1 MFRTTL
7 RNVTAHKGRL
17 LMTMLAV
24 LLGVAFLSATLVF
37 TDTFAEA
44 YRKSSEQSFAYVDV
58 AIRPGRAPEGGPPGA
73 RPALTQDLLHDVAR
87 LPEAR
92 TVIGSVTGFTA
103 IAGKDG
109 ALAGQGW
116 STRGANYYPGPG
128 GADPR
133 YAVARGRAPQNAGE
147 IMLDARSAER
157 TGYRVGDTVRLSV
170 DGPVLKEKLVGV
182 FTTDDGEVAAGGTL
196 TLFDTA
202 TAQRLFAEPGI
213 FSEITAKASPGASQ
227 VALRAAVEKVLPE
240 GAVTFTGDSLARDQA
255 VRVEGTI
262 NDLRSTLLVFA
273 GIALFVGVF
282 LIANTFTMLTAQRT
296 REFALLRAIG
306 ASRRQITRSVLVEA
320 LLIGSVAGCAGMVA
334 GIGVAACLRG
344 LIGSFGSG
352 GQVLPDGPLV
362 VSPAAVVV
370 SLAVG
375 VLVTMA
381 AAWPPARRAGR
392 IPPVAAM
399 SAVHAPATSRSLVVR
414 NTVGAILAAAG
425 AATVLA
431 GTGMDFDEGQ
441 YVIGLGA
448 STLLTG
454 VFVLTPLLSRPFI
467 AAVTPLLRRMGAPGK
482 LARENALRNPRRTA
496 ATASALTIGLAV
508 ITGLTVIATSSREAT
523 DARATATLSADY
535 VVRMGNYDDLSVQ
548 VEDALKATDRVTGG
562 VTAVSPLREVPAR
575 VAGSNMFLTGVDAG
589 VIGDLLRPEFTRG
602 SLSGLGT
609 GGALVDAG
617 TAAEHGWTT
626 GTALP
631 VTFPDGGHGRV
642 TISGVY
648 QDTDLLHGLVI
659 DTHLLDPHLR
669 TRTAGSVLVKTAHGP
684 SRAAKDAIIDAL
696 GDSPAILVQS
706 KQDVST
712 SIAHSITVMLN
723 LLYGLLAM
731 AVIVAVLGVVNTLVM
746 SVVERSAEI
755 GMLRA
760 IGLDR
765 GGVRRMVR
773 LESLVISLFG
783 ATLGAGLGVFFGWAG
798 VRLLATDTPAY
809 RLILPWGQ
817 IALVLA
823 LATVIGVVAAVWP
836 ARNAARLDMLTAIQS
851 G

>member
-1 MFRTTL
+1 MLRTSL

-24 LLGVAFLSATLVF
+24 LLGVAFLCATLVF

-44 YRKSSEQSFAYVDV
+44 YRKSSERSFEYVDV
-58 AIRPGRAPEGGPPGA
+58 AIRPGRAPEGAPPGT
-73 RPALTQDLLHDVAR
+73 RPALTQDLLHAVAR

-103 IAGKDG
+103 IAGKD
-109 ALAGQGW
+109 ATPAGQGW
-116 STRGANYYPGPG
+116 STRGANYYPGQD

-133 YAVARGRAPQNAGE
+133 YPLARGRAPENAGE
-147 IMLDARSAER
+147 IMIDAESAER
-157 TGYRVGDTVRLSV
+157 TGYEVGDTVRVSV
-170 DGPVLKEKLVGV
+170 DGPILKEKLVGV
-182 FTTDDGEVAAGGTL
+182 FTTDDGEVSAGGTL

-202 TAQRLFAEPGI
+202 TAQRLFAEPDE
-213 FSEITAKASPGASQ
+213 FHEITAKATSGVSQ
-227 VALRAAVEKVLPE
+227 AALQTAVEKVLPA
-240 GAVTFTGDSLARDQA
+240 GADTFTGDSLAHDQA
-255 VRVEGTI
+255 VRVESSI
-262 NDLRSTLLVFA
+262 SDLRSTLLVFA

-296 REFALLRAIG
+296 RDLALLRAIG

-320 LLIGSVAGCAGMVA
+320 LLIGAGAGCAGVVA
-334 GIGVAACLRG
+334 GIGVGAGLRS
-344 LIGSFGSG
+344 LIGLFGAG
-352 GQVLPDGPLV
+352 DQVLPDGPLV
-362 VSPAAVVV
+362 ITPVSVAV
-370 SLAVG
+370 SLSVG

-381 AAWPPARRAGR
+381 AAWLPARRAGR
-392 IPPVAAM
+392 IPPVAAI
-399 SAVHAPATSRSLVVR
+399 SAVHAQATSKSLAVR
-414 NTVGAILAAAG
+414 TIVGAFLSAAG
-425 AATVLA
+425 AAAVLA
-431 GTGMDFDEGQ
+431 GTGMGVDDGQ

-448 STLLTG
+448 SALLIG
-454 VFVLTPLLSRPFI
+454 VFVLTPMLSRPFV

-496 ATASALTIGLAV
+496 ATASALTIGLAI
-508 ITGLTVIATSSREAT
+508 ITGLTVIATSSQEAT
-523 DARATATLSADY
+523 DARATATLRADY
-535 VVRMGNYDDLSVQ
+535 VIRMGNYDDLSVQ
-548 VEDALKATDRVTGG
+548 VEDTLKAAGG

-575 VAGSNMFLTGVDAG
+575 VADSPTFLTGVDAS

-602 SLSGLGT
+602 SLSAFGA
-609 GGALVDAG
+609 GGAVVDAG
-617 TAAEHGWTT
+617 TAAGHGWTI
-626 GTALP
+626 GTVLP
-631 VTFPDGGHGRV
+631 VTFPDGNHGRV
-642 TISGVY
+642 TVRGTY

-659 DTHLLDPHLR
+659 DTSLLDPHLR
-669 TRTAGSVLVKTAHGP
+669 TRTAASVLVKTAHGP
-684 SRAAKDAIIDAL
+684 SGAAKNSIVKAL
-696 GDSPAILVQS
+696 GNSPAILVQS

-712 SIAHSITVMLN
+712 SIAQNITMMLY

-746 SVVERSAEI
+746 SIAERSAEI

-765 GGVRRMVR
+765 RGVRRMVR

-783 ATLGAGLGVFFGWAG
+783 ATLGTGLGLFFGWAG
-798 VRLLATDTPAY
+798 VRLLTADTPAY